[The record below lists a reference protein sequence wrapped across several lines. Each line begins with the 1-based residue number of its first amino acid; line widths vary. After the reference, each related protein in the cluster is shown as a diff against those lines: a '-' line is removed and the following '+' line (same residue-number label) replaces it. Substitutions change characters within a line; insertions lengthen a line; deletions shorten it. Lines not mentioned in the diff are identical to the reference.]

1 MTETLAIQNS
11 PQNLSAFHA
20 HVDHLIVKAWAT
32 SDMAEH
38 LEAMTE
44 GAKQLAEEIIK
55 TGDSASEFLITQEA
69 EIGQE
74 HAAAYVI
81 NFVWSERAKS
91 FLILWRNVLFQQQKA
106 EVLLEDGSV
115 SKEEVRRLKEASKTA
130 LQKAFQELKA
140 FPEEEL
146 GRIRNSKKGL
156 QGQIDVWKLQA
167 NPWPTYRTQIEEI
180 PKQCTLLLAQFKE
193 LQIAAATF
201 EDMRQTAKDT
211 IAACHKEIEVT
222 RKTADSAIVF
232 IQENIKPDEEHKPGK
247 IAARLEDMEADLKI
261 SNHMYLFTER
271 IELLD
276 KKLSEKLRIVI
287 GTNGGMLQYK
297 QINLQ
302 KKVQDW
308 MESEILPVLY
318 EVWEVTENVSNGL
331 KISLINIRNRALLAS
346 SEFKSGK
353 QASQL
358 LELSDYTLPLQ
369 GFLKKATTAEEGMAK
384 FEKQIF
390 ERLDTQ
396 FRLKEV
402 YGKQEEF
409 LKIPLASTI
418 NQFKI
423 NQNAVVARVQ
433 NWFTNKWVNVQHF
446 IRSVEEEEALSLS
459 EKIVRLIQ
467 SRTNSTTNSYYS
479 SIFMTKGYIGE
490 SFWVGRESEL
500 QRVKA
505 LVDQWTH
512 GFRGAIAVTGQRFSG
527 KTLFGELVAHRHFP
541 ENTIRLMPNQS
552 IIVEGRRFMTTH
564 NLGEV
569 LNFVRKHTVNIRPM
583 ILIDDLEHWWDT
595 TIPLSENVRSLRR
608 YIDNYGGRHFVVV
621 NMSNWLKHHL
631 DQVYELDKVF
641 QAEINMDEMRVQEVR
656 EAILIRHGATHKQ
669 LVDEEGKDI
678 TPAQFRKLTNQI
690 YKTSEGN
697 VGEALNRWT
706 ATISRYDEERVVQNF
721 KGNFQLP
728 DFINA
733 DNGMMLT
740 ALMMEKRTTEYHL
753 RKLFGAAFNDKY
765 RTILQRL
772 ISVGLLTRHLD
783 GWLEINDA
791 AVNDLGR
798 LLEEKG
804 YLKFHY

>member
-1 MTETLAIQNS
+1 MTETLSIQKS
-11 PQNLSAFHA
+11 PQNLNAFHA
-20 HVDHLIVKAWAT
+20 QVDHQIVKAWAV
-32 SDMAEH
+32 SDMSAH
-38 LEAMTE
+38 LEAMNE

-55 TGDSASEFLITQEA
+55 TGDAASEFLA
-69 EIGQE
+69 EQKLVANNDS
-74 HAAAYVI
+74 AAAYVI

-91 FLILWRNVLFQQQKA
+91 FMILWRNVLFQQQKA

-115 SKEEVRRLKEASKTA
+115 SKAEVQQLRDASKAT
-130 LQKAFQELKA
+130 LQMAFQELKA
-140 FPEEEL
+140 FPEKHLE
-146 GRIRNSKKGL
+146 RIRNSKKGID
-156 QGQIDVWKLQA
+156 GQLAVWKLQA
-167 NPWPTYRTQIEEI
+167 NPWPTYRQQIEEI
-180 PKQCTLLLAQFKE
+180 PKQCEMLLAQFKE
-193 LQIAAATF
+193 LQTAAATF
-201 EDMRQTAKDT
+201 ADMRQTAKDT

-222 RKTADSAIVF
+222 RKTAESAITF
-232 IQENIKPDEEHKPGK
+232 IEDNIKPDEEHKPGK

-261 SNHMYLFTER
+261 ANHMQSFTNR

-297 QINLQ
+297 QVNLQ

-318 EVWEVTENVSNGL
+318 EVWEVTENVGNGL
-331 KISLINIRNRALLAS
+331 KISLINIRNRALLAA

-353 QASQL
+353 QASQR
-358 LELSDYTLPLQ
+358 LEVSNYVSPMR
-369 GFLKKATTAEEGMAK
+369 GFQRKATAAEEGMAK

-396 FRLKEV
+396 FRLKEI
-402 YGKQEEF
+402 YDEEQEF
-409 LKIPLASTI
+409 LPIPLASTI

-423 NQNAVVARVQ
+423 NRSAVAVRVQ
-433 NWFTNKWVNVQHF
+433 NWFLNKWMGVQHF
-446 IRSVEEEEALSLS
+446 IRSVEQEEALSLS

-467 SRTNSTTNSYYS
+467 SRTNGTTNSYYS

-490 SFWVGRESEL
+490 AFWVGREPEL
-500 QRVKA
+500 QRVKL
-505 LVDQWTH
+505 LVDQWKH

-527 KTLFGELVAHRHFP
+527 KTLFGELVAHQHFID
-541 ENTIRLMPNQS
+541 NTIRLMPNQS
-552 IIVEGRRFMTTH
+552 MIVEGRRFTTTH
-564 NLGEV
+564 NLGEA

-608 YIDNYGGRHFVVV
+608 YIDNYGGQHFVVV

-641 QAEINMDEMRVQEVR
+641 QAEINMDAMRVQEIR

-669 LVDEEGKDI
+669 LVDEDGKDL

-690 YKTSEGN
+690 FKISEGN

-706 ATISRYDEERVVQNF
+706 ATISRYDEDRVVQNF

-728 DFINA
+728 DFINP

-753 RKLFGAAFNDKY
+753 RKLFGTAFNDKY

-772 ISVGLLTRHLD
+772 IAVGLLTRHLD

-791 AVNDLGR
+791 VVNDLGR